1 LRTRNGVRKFTQA
14 LEANRRPHPT
24 LFRSGRFLDRIRCE
38 TASEMTQSLA
48 SFIVHFGYPMIVVG
62 VMAENL
68 GVPLPGEILV
78 LLASSMVDQGRL
90 TLTGIALAA
99 TMGAWAGDHL
109 SFLMGRKAGS
119 KVIDLYCRVT
129 VCSRQC
135 SMLGQR
141 FYCKYGPLTLV
152 FARYVVGVRALAV
165 PMAGMSGV
173 PYRRFALFD
182 FAGTLLWATSMT
194 LIGGLLGKRLFAWM
208 VIGRHAG
215 EIASAVVLLMVI
227 IILVY
232 KVWKVKRFGSARLS
246 NAMVDSPVDNA
257 SPASN
262 EGVLAMPTAVGAVG
276 NHRKS

>member
-1 LRTRNGVRKFTQA
+1 
-14 LEANRRPHPT
+14 
-24 LFRSGRFLDRIRCE
+24 
-38 TASEMTQSLA
+38 
-48 SFIVHFGYPMIVVG
+48 
-62 VMAENL
+62 MAENL
-68 GVPLPGEILV
+68 GIPLPGEILV
-78 LLASSMVDQGRL
+78 LLASSMVGQGRL

-99 TMGAWAGDHL
+99 TQGAWAGDHL

-119 KVIDLYCRVT
+119 KVIDLYCRAT

-141 FYCKYGPLTLV
+141 FYRKYGLLTLV
-152 FARYVVGVRALAV
+152 FARYLVGVRALAV

-182 FAGTLLWATSMT
+182 FAGALLWATSMT
-194 LIGGLLGKRLFAWM
+194 LMGDLLGKMLFAWI

-227 IILVY
+227 IILAY

-246 NAMVDSPVDNA
+246 RAILGSPLHDA
-257 SPASN
+257 SPSSA
-262 EGVLAMPTAVGAVG
+262 EDLFPMPSAESAKKR
-276 NHRKS
+276 RKS